1 MIVQQHI
8 TRRAL
13 AISRRS
19 LNSLD
24 SERSRSIRC
33 LHFDWSR
40 TGIIFGSPRGLCLG
54 SLSARRVD
62 ERWAR
67 VECPKRTEINCFFY

>member
-1 MIVQQHI
+1 MIAQQHI

-13 AISRRS
+13 AISRRL

-33 LHFDWSR
+33 LHFDWS
-40 TGIIFGSPRGLCLG
+40 GIIFGSLRGLSLG
-54 SLSARRVD
+54 SLSARCVD

-67 VECPKRTEINCFFY
+67 VECPKRMEINCFLLN